1 MTSIHPKDCERYRED
16 FLVALDRAP
25 DAEGVSGEG
34 VVHAEPCESC
44 TAWREETLLVTG
56 ILGSLDRL
64 VAPPQ
69 LEACIAED
77 ISTGAGALQAV
88 LRGLEPQTAPAEL
101 DLLLAQELT
110 ELAKEDP
117 LPRWISLLEELP
129 RQKAPLVLERLVDE
143 ELADSE
149 KAITKR
155 FVGGL
160 FRHISPDRLEARLHS
175 ALRSE
180 GLPATPRLRLLK
192 WGSAAAA
199 ALVAWVSVPAFQ
211 AEATPK
217 FHFEVVEVANLQEM
231 NPFVRALASDL
242 AGGMLKGMQPN
253 VESKET
259 DGGGSL

>member
-1 MTSIHPKDCERYRED
+1 MTSIHPKDCERYREE
-16 FLVALDRAP
+16 FLVALDGAS
-25 DAEGVSGEG
+25 DAEGVSGRG

-44 TAWREETLLVTG
+44 TVWREETLLVTG

-69 LEACIAED
+69 LEACVAED

-110 ELAKEDP
+110 ELAKEGAP
-117 LPRWISLLEELP
+117 PKLTSLLEELP
-129 RQKAPLVLERLVDE
+129 RQKAPLVLERLVSE

-149 KAITKR
+149 KAISKR

-160 FRHISPDRLEARLHS
+160 FRHISPDQLEARLHS

-180 GLPATPRLRLLK
+180 GLPLIPRLRLLK

-199 ALVAWVSVPAFQ
+199 ALVVWVSVPAFQ
-211 AEATPK
+211 AKATPK
-217 FHFEVVEVANLQEM
+217 YHFEVVEVANLQEVT
-231 NPFVRALASDL
+231 PFVRALASDL
-242 AGGMLKGMQPN
+242 AGGMLGGMQPK